1 MDAHSIAARE
11 NIQGPIDG
19 YFDSRRLGHSCYG
32 WCFSDRGTSVT
43 QISWFQNKHVVLG
56 VTGGIACYK
65 ACELA
70 RELGRRGAVVQVVM
84 TEAATAF
91 VSALTFQAL
100 TGREV
105 KLSMLDPKAETGMGH
120 IELAR
125 WADLILVAPCTAN
138 TMAQLAQ
145 GRAPDL
151 LTTLWAASVCEKA
164 IAPAM
169 NQQMWNHPETQAN
182 LSRLVNIAQ
191 VLGPDSG
198 IQACGDVGSGR
209 MSEALD
215 IADTLEAT
223 LNHGPLAGTRVVITA
238 GPTHEPLDPVR
249 YLANRSSG
257 KMGFALAE
265 TANRLGGAVTL
276 ITGPVHLET
285 PAGVNR
291 IDVETADEMHAAV
304 HSVLD
309 GVDLFIGTAAV
320 CDTRPANISNQKL
333 KKSKDDLSQIALVEN
348 PDIIQ
353 SVATSPNR
361 PTLVIG
367 FAAETES
374 VLEHARQK
382 LTAKSLDAIIA
393 NCVSGGEIFGQ
404 DDTQVTVIYHDSDHA
419 LAAGTKS
426 EVSKEILATLSRRLP
441 KRI

>member
-1 MDAHSIAARE
+1 M
-11 NIQGPIDG
+11 
-19 YFDSRRLGHSCYG
+19 
-32 WCFSDRGTSVT
+32 T
-43 QISWFQNKHVVLG
+43 QTSWFQNKHIVLG

-70 RELGRRGAVVQVVM
+70 RELGRRGAIVQVVM

-105 KLSMLDPKAETGMGH
+105 KISMLDPKAEAGMGH

-145 GRAPDL
+145 GKAPDL
-151 LTTLWAASVCEKA
+151 LTTLWAAAACEKA

-169 NQQMWNHPETQAN
+169 NQQMWKHPETQAN
-182 LSRLVNIAQ
+182 LERLQGKAQ
-191 VLGPDSG
+191 IIGPDSG
-198 IQACGDVGSGR
+198 IQACGDIGSGR
-209 MSEALD
+209 MSEALE
-215 IADTLEAT
+215 IADTLEKT
-223 LNHGPLAGTRVVITA
+223 LHRGPLAGTRVVITA
-238 GPTHEPLDPVR
+238 GPTHEPIDPVR

-265 TANRLGGAVTL
+265 AANRLGATVTL
-276 ITGPVHLET
+276 IAGPVHLET
-285 PAGVNR
+285 PAGVSR
-291 IDVETADEMHAAV
+291 IDVETASDMHASV
-304 HSVLD
+304 HSVLN
-309 GVDLFIGTAAV
+309 GVDLFIGAAAV
-320 CDTRPANISNQKL
+320 CDMRPAAVSDQKL

-353 SVATSPNR
+353 SVATSANR

-404 DDTQVTVIYHDSDHA
+404 DDTQVTVVYSDHDQA
-419 LAAGTKS
+419 IAAGTKS
-426 EVSKEILATLSRRLP
+426 EVSQEILTTLSQLLS

>member
-1 MDAHSIAARE
+1 
-11 NIQGPIDG
+11 
-19 YFDSRRLGHSCYG
+19 
-32 WCFSDRGTSVT
+32 VT
-43 QISWFQNKHVVLG
+43 QTSWFQNKHIVLG

-70 RELGRRGAVVQVVM
+70 RELGRRGAIVQVVM

-105 KLSMLDPKAETGMGH
+105 KISMLDPKAEAGMGH

-145 GRAPDL
+145 GKAPDL
-151 LTTLWAASVCEKA
+151 LTTLWAAAACEKA

-169 NQQMWNHPETQAN
+169 NQQMWKHPETQAN
-182 LSRLVNIAQ
+182 LERLQGKAQ
-191 VLGPDSG
+191 IIGPDSG
-198 IQACGDVGSGR
+198 IQACGDIGSGR
-209 MSEALD
+209 MSEALE
-215 IADTLEAT
+215 IADTLEKT
-223 LNHGPLAGTRVVITA
+223 LHRGPLAGTQVVITA
-238 GPTHEPLDPVR
+238 GPTHEPIDPVR

-265 TANRLGGAVTL
+265 AANRLGATVTL
-276 ITGPVHLET
+276 IAGPVHLET
-285 PAGVNR
+285 PAGVSR
-291 IDVETADEMHAAV
+291 IDVETASDMHASV

-309 GVDLFIGTAAV
+309 GVDLFIGAAAV
-320 CDTRPANISNQKL
+320 CDMRPAAVSDQKL

-353 SVATSPNR
+353 SVATSSNR

-404 DDTQVTVIYHDSDHA
+404 DDTQVTVVYSDHDQA
-419 LAAGTKS
+419 IAAGTKS
-426 EVSKEILATLSRRLP
+426 EVSKEILTTLSQLLS

>member
-1 MDAHSIAARE
+1 M
-11 NIQGPIDG
+11 
-19 YFDSRRLGHSCYG
+19 
-32 WCFSDRGTSVT
+32 T
-43 QISWFQNKHVVLG
+43 QTSWFQNKHIVLG

-70 RELGRRGAVVQVVM
+70 RELGRRGAIVQVVM

-105 KLSMLDPKAETGMGH
+105 KISMLDPKAEAGMGH

-145 GRAPDL
+145 GKAPDL
-151 LTTLWAASVCEKA
+151 LTTLWTAAACEKA

-169 NQQMWNHPETQAN
+169 NQQMWKHPETQAN
-182 LSRLVNIAQ
+182 LERLQGKAQ
-191 VLGPDSG
+191 IIGPDSG
-198 IQACGDVGSGR
+198 IQACGDIGSGR
-209 MSEALD
+209 MSEALE
-215 IADTLEAT
+215 IADTLEKT
-223 LNHGPLAGTRVVITA
+223 LHRGPLAGTQVVITA
-238 GPTHEPLDPVR
+238 GPTHEPIDPVR

-265 TANRLGGAVTL
+265 AANRLGATVTL
-276 ITGPVHLET
+276 IAGPVHLET
-285 PAGVNR
+285 PAGVSR
-291 IDVETADEMHAAV
+291 IDVETASDMHASV

-309 GVDLFIGTAAV
+309 GVDLFIGAAAV
-320 CDTRPANISNQKL
+320 CDMRPAAVSDQKL

-353 SVATSPNR
+353 SVATSANR

-404 DDTQVTVIYHDSDHA
+404 DDTQVTVVYSDHDQA
-419 LAAGTKS
+419 IAAGTKS
-426 EVSKEILATLSRRLP
+426 EVSKEILTTLSQLLS

>member
-1 MDAHSIAARE
+1 
-11 NIQGPIDG
+11 
-19 YFDSRRLGHSCYG
+19 
-32 WCFSDRGTSVT
+32 VT
-43 QISWFQNKHVVLG
+43 QTSWFQNKHVVLG

-70 RELGRRGAVVQVVM
+70 RELGHRGAIVQVVM

-105 KLSMLDPKAETGMGH
+105 KISMLDPKAEAGMGH

-125 WADLILVAPCTAN
+125 WADLILVAPSTAN
-138 TMAQLAQ
+138 TMAELAQ
-145 GRAPDL
+145 GKAPDL
-151 LTTLWAASVCEKA
+151 LTTLWAAAACEKA

-169 NQQMWNHPETQAN
+169 NQQMWKHPETQAN
-182 LSRLVNIAQ
+182 LERLHGKAQ
-191 VLGPDSG
+191 IIGPDSG
-198 IQACGDVGSGR
+198 VQACGDIGSGR
-209 MSEALD
+209 MSEALE
-215 IADTLEAT
+215 IADTLERT
-223 LNHGPLAGTRVVITA
+223 LHRGPLAGSQVMITA
-238 GPTHEPLDPVR
+238 GPTHEPIDPVR

-265 TANRLGGAVTL
+265 AANRLGATVTL
-276 ITGPVHLET
+276 IAGPVHLKT
-285 PAGVNR
+285 PAGVRR
-291 IDVETADEMHAAV
+291 IDVETASDMHAAV

-309 GVDLFIGTAAV
+309 GVDLFIGAAAV
-320 CDTRPANISNQKL
+320 CDMRPEAVSNQKL
-333 KKSKDDLSQIALVEN
+333 KKSKDNLSQITLVEN

-374 VLEHARQK
+374 VLGHARQK

-404 DDTQVTVIYHDSDHA
+404 DDTQVMVVYSDRDHV

-426 EVSKEILATLSRRLP
+426 EVSKEILTTLSTLLS

>member
-1 MDAHSIAARE
+1 M
-11 NIQGPIDG
+11 
-19 YFDSRRLGHSCYG
+19 
-32 WCFSDRGTSVT
+32 T
-43 QISWFQNKHVVLG
+43 QTSWFQNKHIVLG

-70 RELGRRGAVVQVVM
+70 RELGRRGAIVQVVM

-105 KLSMLDPKAETGMGH
+105 KISMLDPKAEAGMGH

-125 WADLILVAPCTAN
+125 WSDLILVAPCTAN

-145 GRAPDL
+145 GKAPDL
-151 LTTLWAASVCEKA
+151 LTTLWAAAACEKA

-169 NQQMWNHPETQAN
+169 NQQMWKHPETQAN
-182 LSRLVNIAQ
+182 LERLQGKTQII
-191 VLGPDSG
+191 GPDSG
-198 IQACGDVGSGR
+198 IQACGDIGSGR
-209 MSEALD
+209 MSEALE
-215 IADTLEAT
+215 IADTLEKT
-223 LNHGPLAGTRVVITA
+223 LHRGPLAGTQVVITA
-238 GPTHEPLDPVR
+238 GPTHEPIDPVR

-265 TANRLGGAVTL
+265 AANRLGATVTL
-276 ITGPVHLET
+276 IAGPVHLET
-285 PAGVNR
+285 PAGVSR
-291 IDVETADEMHAAV
+291 IDVETASDMHASV

-309 GVDLFIGTAAV
+309 GVDLFIGAAAV
-320 CDTRPANISNQKL
+320 CDMRPAAVSDQKL

-353 SVATSPNR
+353 SVATSANR

-404 DDTQVTVIYHDSDHA
+404 DDTQVTVVYSDHEQA
-419 LAAGTKS
+419 IAAGTKS
-426 EVSKEILATLSRRLP
+426 EVSQEILTTLSQLLS

>member
-1 MDAHSIAARE
+1 M
-11 NIQGPIDG
+11 
-19 YFDSRRLGHSCYG
+19 
-32 WCFSDRGTSVT
+32 T
-43 QISWFQNKHVVLG
+43 QTSWFQNKHIVLG

-70 RELGRRGAVVQVVM
+70 RELGRRGAIVQVVM

-105 KLSMLDPKAETGMGH
+105 KISMLDPKAEAGMGH

-125 WADLILVAPCTAN
+125 WADLILIAPCSAN

-145 GRAPDL
+145 GKAPDL
-151 LTTLWAASVCEKA
+151 LTTLWAAAACEKA

-169 NQQMWNHPETQAN
+169 NQQMWKHPETQAN
-182 LSRLVNIAQ
+182 LECLHVKAQ
-191 VLGPDSG
+191 IIGPDSG
-198 IQACGDVGSGR
+198 IQACGDIGSGR
-209 MSEALD
+209 MSEVLE
-215 IADTLEAT
+215 IADTLEKT
-223 LNHGPLAGTRVVITA
+223 LHRGPLAGTQVVITA
-238 GPTHEPLDPVR
+238 GPTHEPIDPVR

-265 TANRLGGAVTL
+265 AANRLGATVTL
-276 ITGPVHLET
+276 IAGPVHLET
-285 PAGVNR
+285 PAGISR
-291 IDVETADEMHAAV
+291 IDVETASDMYASV

-309 GVDLFIGTAAV
+309 GVDLFIGAAAV
-320 CDTRPANISNQKL
+320 CDMRPAAVSNQKL
-333 KKSKDDLSQIALVEN
+333 KKSKNDLSQIALVEN

-353 SVATSPNR
+353 SVANSPNR

-404 DDTQVTVIYHDSDHA
+404 NDTQVTVMYSDHDQA
-419 LAAGTKS
+419 IAAGTKS
-426 EVSKEILATLSRRLP
+426 EVSKEILTTLSKLLS

>member
-1 MDAHSIAARE
+1 M
-11 NIQGPIDG
+11 
-19 YFDSRRLGHSCYG
+19 
-32 WCFSDRGTSVT
+32 T
-43 QISWFQNKHVVLG
+43 QTSWFQNKHIVLG

-70 RELGRRGAVVQVVM
+70 RELGRRGAIVQVVM

-100 TGREV
+100 TGREA
-105 KLSMLDPKAETGMGH
+105 KISMLDPKAEAGMGH

-145 GRAPDL
+145 GKAPDL
-151 LTTLWAASVCEKA
+151 LTTLWAAAACEKA

-169 NQQMWNHPETQAN
+169 NQQMWKHPETQAN
-182 LSRLVNIAQ
+182 LERLQGKAQ
-191 VLGPDSG
+191 IIGPDSG
-198 IQACGDVGSGR
+198 IQACGDIGSGR
-209 MSEALD
+209 MSEALE
-215 IADTLEAT
+215 IADTLEKT
-223 LNHGPLAGTRVVITA
+223 LHRGPLAGTQVVITA
-238 GPTHEPLDPVR
+238 GPTHEPIDPVR

-265 TANRLGGAVTL
+265 AANRLGATVTL
-276 ITGPVHLET
+276 IAGPVHLET
-285 PAGVNR
+285 PAGVSR
-291 IDVETADEMHAAV
+291 IDVETASHMHASV

-309 GVDLFIGTAAV
+309 GVDLFIGAAAV
-320 CDTRPANISNQKL
+320 CDMRPAAVSDQKL

-353 SVATSPNR
+353 SVATSANR

-404 DDTQVTVIYHDSDHA
+404 DDTQVTVVYSDHDQA
-419 LAAGTKS
+419 IAAGTKS
-426 EVSKEILATLSRRLP
+426 EVSQEILTTLSQLLS

>member
-1 MDAHSIAARE
+1 
-11 NIQGPIDG
+11 
-19 YFDSRRLGHSCYG
+19 
-32 WCFSDRGTSVT
+32 VT
-43 QISWFQNKHVVLG
+43 QTSWFQNKHIVLG

-70 RELGRRGAVVQVVM
+70 RELGRRGAIVQVVM

-105 KLSMLDPKAETGMGH
+105 KISMLDPKAEAGMGH

-145 GRAPDL
+145 GKAPDL
-151 LTTLWAASVCEKA
+151 LTTLWAAAACKKA

-169 NQQMWNHPETQAN
+169 NQQMWKHPETQAN
-182 LSRLVNIAQ
+182 LERLHGKAQ
-191 VLGPDSG
+191 IIGPDSG
-198 IQACGDVGSGR
+198 IQACGDIGSGR
-209 MSEALD
+209 MSEALE
-215 IADTLEAT
+215 IADTLEKT
-223 LNHGPLAGTRVVITA
+223 LHRGPLAGTQVVITA
-238 GPTHEPLDPVR
+238 GPTHEPIDPVR

-265 TANRLGGAVTL
+265 AANRLGATVTL
-276 ITGPVHLET
+276 IAGPVHLET
-285 PAGVNR
+285 PAGVRR
-291 IDVETADEMHAAV
+291 IDVETASDMHASV

-309 GVDLFIGTAAV
+309 GVDLFIGAAAV
-320 CDTRPANISNQKL
+320 CDMRPAAVSDQKL

-353 SVATSPNR
+353 SVATSSNR

-404 DDTQVTVIYHDSDHA
+404 DDTQVTVVFSDHDQTI
-419 LAAGTKS
+419 AAGTKS
-426 EVSKEILATLSRRLP
+426 EVSQEILTTLIKLLS

>member
-1 MDAHSIAARE
+1 M
-11 NIQGPIDG
+11 
-19 YFDSRRLGHSCYG
+19 
-32 WCFSDRGTSVT
+32 T
-43 QISWFQNKHVVLG
+43 QTSWFQNKHIVLG

-70 RELGRRGAVVQVVM
+70 RELGRRGAIVQVVM

-105 KLSMLDPKAETGMGH
+105 KISMLDPKAEAGMGH

-145 GRAPDL
+145 GKAPDL
-151 LTTLWAASVCEKA
+151 LTTLWAAAACEKA

-169 NQQMWNHPETQAN
+169 NQQMWKHPETQAN
-182 LSRLVNIAQ
+182 LERLQGKAQ
-191 VLGPDSG
+191 IIGPDSG
-198 IQACGDVGSGR
+198 IQACGDIGSGR
-209 MSEALD
+209 MSEALE
-215 IADTLEAT
+215 IADTLEKT
-223 LNHGPLAGTRVVITA
+223 LHRGPLAGTRVVITA
-238 GPTHEPLDPVR
+238 GPTHEPIDPVR

-265 TANRLGGAVTL
+265 AANRLGATVTL
-276 ITGPVHLET
+276 IAGPVHLET
-285 PAGVNR
+285 PAGVSR
-291 IDVETADEMHAAV
+291 IDVETASDMHASV

-309 GVDLFIGTAAV
+309 GVDLFIGAAAV
-320 CDTRPANISNQKL
+320 CDMRPAAVSDQKL

-353 SVATSPNR
+353 SVATSANR

-404 DDTQVTVIYHDSDHA
+404 DDTQVTVVYSDHEQA
-419 LAAGTKS
+419 IAAGTKS
-426 EVSKEILATLSRRLP
+426 EVSQEILTTLSQLLS

>member
-1 MDAHSIAARE
+1 M
-11 NIQGPIDG
+11 
-19 YFDSRRLGHSCYG
+19 
-32 WCFSDRGTSVT
+32 T
-43 QISWFQNKHVVLG
+43 QTSWFQNKHVVLG

-70 RELGRRGAVVQVVM
+70 RELGRRGAIVQVVM

-105 KLSMLDPKAETGMGH
+105 KVSMLDPKAEAGMGH

-138 TMAQLAQ
+138 TMALLAQ
-145 GRAPDL
+145 GQAPDL
-151 LTTLWAASVCEKA
+151 LSTLWAAAACEKA

-169 NQQMWNHPETQAN
+169 NQQMWKHPETQAN
-182 LSRLVNIAQ
+182 LERLEGKVQII
-191 VLGPDSG
+191 GPDSG

-215 IADTLEAT
+215 IANTLEAT
-223 LNHGPLAGTRVVITA
+223 LNRGPLAGRRVVITA
-238 GPTHEPLDPVR
+238 GPTHEPVDPVR
-249 YLANRSSG
+249 YLGNRSSG

-265 TANRLGGAVTL
+265 VANRLGATVTL

-291 IDVETADEMHAAV
+291 IDVETAGDMHTAI
-304 HSVLD
+304 HSALD
-309 GVDLFIGTAAV
+309 QVDLFIGAAAV
-320 CDTRPANISNQKL
+320 CDMRPASVSKQKL
-333 KKSKDDLSQIALVEN
+333 KKSKDDLSQITLTEN
-348 PDIIQ
+348 IDIIH
-353 SVATSPNR
+353 SVATCPDR
-361 PTLVIG
+361 PSLVIG

-382 LTAKSLDAIIA
+382 LIAKSLDAIIA
-393 NCVSGGEIFGQ
+393 NCVAGGEIFGQ
-404 DDTQVTVIYHDSDHA
+404 DVTEATLVFSGSEQK
-419 LAAGTKS
+419 LVPGTKS
-426 EVSKEILATLSRRLP
+426 EVSQEIFATLSPLLA

>member
-1 MDAHSIAARE
+1 
-11 NIQGPIDG
+11 
-19 YFDSRRLGHSCYG
+19 
-32 WCFSDRGTSVT
+32 VT
-43 QISWFQNKHVVLG
+43 QTSWFQNKHIVLG

-70 RELGRRGAVVQVVM
+70 RELGRRGAIVQVVM

-105 KLSMLDPKAETGMGH
+105 KISMLDPKAEAGMGH

-125 WADLILVAPCTAN
+125 WSDLILVAPCTAN

-145 GRAPDL
+145 GKAPDL
-151 LTTLWAASVCEKA
+151 LTTLWAAAACEKA

-169 NQQMWNHPETQAN
+169 NQQMWKHPETQAN
-182 LSRLVNIAQ
+182 LERLQGKAQ
-191 VLGPDSG
+191 IIGPDSG
-198 IQACGDVGSGR
+198 IQACGDIGSGR
-209 MSEALD
+209 MSEALE
-215 IADTLEAT
+215 IADTLERT
-223 LNHGPLAGTRVVITA
+223 LHRGPLAGTQVVITA
-238 GPTHEPLDPVR
+238 GPTHEPIDPVR

-265 TANRLGGAVTL
+265 AANRLGATVTL
-276 ITGPVHLET
+276 IAGPVHLET
-285 PAGVNR
+285 PAGVSR
-291 IDVETADEMHAAV
+291 IDVETASDMHASV

-309 GVDLFIGTAAV
+309 GVDLFIGAAAV
-320 CDTRPANISNQKL
+320 CDMRPAAVSDQKL

-353 SVATSPNR
+353 SVATSANR

-374 VLEHARQK
+374 ILEHARQK

-404 DDTQVTVIYHDSDHA
+404 DDTQVTVVYSDHEQA
-419 LAAGTKS
+419 IAAGTKS
-426 EVSKEILATLSRRLP
+426 EVSQEILTTLSQLLS

>member
-1 MDAHSIAARE
+1 M
-11 NIQGPIDG
+11 
-19 YFDSRRLGHSCYG
+19 
-32 WCFSDRGTSVT
+32 T
-43 QISWFQNKHVVLG
+43 QTSWFQNKHIVLG

-70 RELGRRGAVVQVVM
+70 RELGRRGAIVQVVM
-84 TEAATAF
+84 TEAATSF

-105 KLSMLDPKAETGMGH
+105 KISMLDPKAEAGMGH

-145 GRAPDL
+145 GKAPDL
-151 LTTLWAASVCEKA
+151 LTTLWAAAACEKA

-169 NQQMWNHPETQAN
+169 NQQMWKHPETQAN
-182 LSRLVNIAQ
+182 LERLQGKAQ
-191 VLGPDSG
+191 IIGPDSG
-198 IQACGDVGSGR
+198 IQACGDIGSGR
-209 MSEALD
+209 MSEALE
-215 IADTLEAT
+215 IADTLEKI
-223 LNHGPLAGTRVVITA
+223 LHRGPLAGTQVVITA
-238 GPTHEPLDPVR
+238 GPTHEPIDPVR

-265 TANRLGGAVTL
+265 AANRLGATVTL
-276 ITGPVHLET
+276 IAGPVHLET
-285 PAGVNR
+285 PAGVSR
-291 IDVETADEMHAAV
+291 IDVETASDMHASV

-309 GVDLFIGTAAV
+309 GVDLFIGAAAV
-320 CDTRPANISNQKL
+320 CDMRPAAVSDQKL

-353 SVATSPNR
+353 SVATSANR

-404 DDTQVTVIYHDSDHA
+404 DDTQVTVVYSDHDQA
-419 LAAGTKS
+419 IAAGTKS
-426 EVSKEILATLSRRLP
+426 EVSKEILTTLSQLLS